1 VKRSFRLAVLITL
14 ALPGLLPGQVGHP
27 PESSPFRDIRT
38 KHSLSLHAA
47 YFGGS
52 GGTVGLIPRDGA
64 LAGIRYDIRLGTALE
79 IGVGVAS
86 GELERLQ
93 IDPNLPPEV
102 RVTGPIQRR
111 MTFWDLNINL
121 LLTGKKSWHRLA
133 PYLSTSLGLAFG
145 GTAPQDTSG
154 FTFNTKFLVSPAL
167 GFKLYANERLFFRIE
182 ARNVLWRASYPQ
194 EFFGFEDDDP
204 VLLIG
209 VDPDSE
215 WTQQPLLIVGLGYA
229 FRY

>member
-1 VKRSFRLAVLITL
+1 MTRNFRLAVLITL
-14 ALPGLLPGQVGHP
+14 VFPGLLPGQVGHP

-38 KHSLSLHAA
+38 KHGLSLHAA

-52 GGTVGLIPRDGA
+52 GGRLGLIPRDGA
-64 LAGIRYDIRLGTALE
+64 LAGLRYDVRLGTALE
-79 IGVGVAS
+79 VGLGVAS

-93 IDPNLPPEV
+93 IDPNLPPEE

-111 MTFWDLNINL
+111 ITFGNLNINL
-121 LLTGKKSWHRLA
+121 LLTGKKSWHRLS
-133 PYLSTSLGLAFG
+133 PYISGSLGFAFG

-154 FTFNTKFLVSPAL
+154 FTFNTKFVVSPAL
-167 GFKLYANERLFFRIE
+167 GVKLYANERLFFRIE
-182 ARNVLWRASYPQ
+182 ARNVLWRASYPL
-194 EFFGFEDDDP
+194 EFFGLEEEDP
-204 VLLIG
+204 VLIIA

-215 WTQQPLLIVGLGYA
+215 WIQQPLLIVGLGYA